1 MPSPQ
6 YMVTISRQRGGPTRR
21 FAVSRLALVAV
32 ATVALT
38 LVGMTGLLVG
48 GANQAQLA
56 ALQAENDA
64 LRLQAEGYEAATG
77 ELTTR
82 VTDLQSAL
90 SELSSL
96 AQLDP
101 NTKRAIERL
110 PAAVRTRA
118 LGSDVAVTAS
128 RTTVPVSPE
137 RTFTQLQSVLA
148 ALESGLVAV
157 RTHFENQQALAR
169 ATPTLWPAAGWLSS
183 SYGKRQ
189 DPFTGA
195 PDFHPGLD
203 ISANR
208 GTPVR
213 APADGTVEL
222 AGVNGNYGR
231 SVLLTHGY
239 GLSTRFGH
247 LSSYVVRPG
256 QSVRRGD
263 LLGYVGSTGRATS
276 SHLHF
281 EVLLNGSPIN
291 PLRLLTRP

>member
-1 MPSPQ
+1 MPSPK
-6 YMVTISRQRGGPTRR
+6 YMVTISRQPGGPSRR
-21 FAVSRLALVAV
+21 FAVSRLGLVAV
-32 ATVALT
+32 ATVALAC
-38 LVGMTGLLVG
+38 VGMTGLLVG

-56 ALQAENDA
+56 ALQAENEA
-64 LRLQAEGYEAATG
+64 LRLQAESYQFATG
-77 ELTTR
+77 ELTTQI
-82 VTDLQSAL
+82 TDLQSAL

-96 AQLDP
+96 AELDP

-128 RTTVPVSPE
+128 RTSVPASPE

-231 SVLLTHGY
+231 SVLLSHGY

-256 QSVRRGD
+256 QPVKRGD